1 MFMQK
6 YFTGL
11 RLSSKVADYLN
22 RGGVSFSTAAKLGV
36 VGTKVRR
43 TLGSWWVSPYTTNRA
58 LLGVTD
64 EVIAVRQPRTQW
76 ATRLAKDFKI
86 FDSLLLG
93 ARRCVS

>member
-11 RLSSKVADYLN
+11 RLSSKVADYLD
-22 RGGVSFSTAAKLGV
+22 RGGVRFSTAAKLGV
-36 VGTKVRR
+36 VRTEVRKDF
-43 TLGSWWVSPYTTNRA
+43 GSWRVSRCTTNRA
-58 LLGVTD
+58 LLSIADV
-64 EVIAVRQPRTQW
+64 VIAVRKPRTQW
-76 ATRLAKDFKI
+76 ATRMTKDFNI